1 MTSRNDDLALANLEQ
16 DLPTTAEDVEALRRA
31 REAGH
36 TDMASF
42 ARAMSRLK
50 VPREVLSNRPT
61 HEGCEP
67 FEL

>member
-1 MTSRNDDLALANLEQ
+1 MTSKNDDLALANLEQ

-36 TDMASF
+36 TDMSGYVQAL
-42 ARAMSRLK
+42 ARLK
-50 VPREVLSNRPT
+50 VPLEVLRRRGT
-61 HEGCEP
+61 HEGSEP